1 MNNSRR
7 FLPLAMQ
14 KKHGLFFRIPTRAQ
28 ELLKNP
34 SFKGSLPIFGEIR
47 MNENESFDEFY
58 VKLKDIVRIR

>member
-1 MNNSRR
+1 
-7 FLPLAMQ
+7 MQ
-14 KKHGLFFRIPTRAQ
+14 RKHGLFFRIPTRAQ

>member
-1 MNNSRR
+1 MKNSRR
-7 FLPLAMQ
+7 SPPLTMQ
-14 KKHGLFFRIPTRAQ
+14 RKHGLFFRIPTKAQ

-47 MNENESFDEFY
+47 MDENESFDEFY